1 MASVCA
7 RARPTHEVRDPAQSS
22 TDKRAALGST
32 HQHKEHAHDGW
43 NDSDQDG
50 HSHAGRRIVRVLRGI
65 LLKLFMNNPAPWI
78 KQLATAICVAL
89 ATALTLTIPAVG
101 PSNLSLALIGVALV
115 AASTIFAIA
124 IGSRALRD
132 RFTLLIPVVSLFG
145 IGLFRAGTGGAD
157 SLYTALIILPIM
169 WIASNAGR
177 QYIWLAIVG
186 SSAALLLP
194 YIVAVH
200 VPQDVGEWLVGVFPP
215 IVFGFAAII
224 VNELARQAR
233 RQLRSTRRL
242 AEERKA
248 MLDDMMRYARKIEEN
263 EGRLRTANRL
273 TSSVLNSVTEQSII
287 GTDLTGLI
295 DVWNPGASAL
305 LGLAPAETEG
315 SRYVFEFHLPEELEQ
330 RSRELNHPPGA
341 TVLNPGFS
349 ALVEPARQGGSDVRN
364 WTYLKADGSRVTV
377 EVAVTPRSNEN
388 GETVG
393 YIFVA
398 ADVTHAIKLAHLK
411 DEFVGMISHE
421 LRTPLSSVLGY
432 LELLQDDQESPMT
445 AEQKQYLSVAE
456 RNAKRLLHLV
466 GDLLFTAQVE
476 SGMFPI
482 VQTELD
488 PRRLVA
494 AALETAR
501 PAASGAGVEV
511 NTVLSEQALVV
522 SGDPG
527 RLAQAFDNLISN
539 AIKFTPRGGSVTVC
553 LSESVG
559 EVVVSVKDTGM
570 GIPANELSRLTN
582 RFFRASTATRNAVP
596 GVGLGLSIT
605 KAIVAAHGGHLDV
618 QSTEGAGTTF
628 TMHLPMAGQPSL
640 SHMYDSEDSLQR

>member
-1 MASVCA
+1 VNAIRSF
-7 RARPTHEVRDPAQSS
+7 VRSLFVDDPAV
-22 TDKRAALGST
+22 
-32 HQHKEHAHDGW
+32 W
-43 NDSDQDG
+43 
-50 HSHAGRRIVRVLRGI
+50 
-65 LLKLFMNNPAPWI
+65 M
-78 KQLATAICVAL
+78 KQLPTAIGVAF
-89 ATALTLTIPAVG
+89 AIAITFSISAVG
-101 PSNLSLALIGVALV
+101 PTDLVLALIGIGIV
-115 AASTIFAIA
+115 AAATALAVA
-124 IGSRALRD
+124 IGPLLHGERY
-132 RFTLLIPVVSLFG
+132 TLLVPVLSLFG
-145 IGLFRAGTGGAD
+145 IGLFRAGTGGID
-157 SLYTALIILPIM
+157 SPYTSLIILPIT
-169 WIASNAGR
+169 WIASYPGR
-177 QYIWLAIVG
+177 KYIWLAIAG
-186 SSAALLLP
+186 TSAALLLP
-194 YIVAVH
+194 YAVAMNT
-200 VPQDVGEWLVGVFPP
+200 PQHAGEWLAGIFPP
-215 IVFGFAAII
+215 VVFGLAAII
-224 VNELARQAR
+224 INELARQAR
-233 RQLRSTRRL
+233 RRLVKTRRL
-242 AEERKA
+242 AEGRKA
-248 MLDDMMRYARKIEEN
+248 LLDDMTRYTKKIEEN

-305 LGLAPAETEG
+305 LGLTPTDTEG
-315 SRYVFEFHLPEELEQ
+315 TRYVFEFHLPEELEQ

-388 GETVG
+388 GETIG

-398 ADVTHAIKLAHLK
+398 ADVSHAIKLAHLK

-456 RNAKRLLHLV
+456 RNAQRLLHLV

-494 AALETAR
+494 AALDTAR

-511 NTVLSEQALVV
+511 NSVLSEQSLVV

-553 LSESVG
+553 LSESVN
-559 EVVVSVKDTGM
+559 EVIVSVKDTGM

-618 QSTEGAGTTF
+618 QSTEGTGTTF
-628 TMHLPMAGQPSL
+628 TMHLPMAGHPSL
-640 SHMYDSEDSLQR
+640 SHVYDGEESLQR